1 MCERQ
6 TFSIDFIAR
15 KLKGEKNK
23 ANIFARVTV
32 DGETKEI
39 STKNLIKFSSW
50 DSRQEMVK
58 GRNIEASAI
67 NNHINEVRFRL
78 QQKYRELERQ
88 EEIITAQAVKDAYLG
103 VQKKLKEHRLFDLT
117 NYFKQIWESK
127 IEFKNYATTIDYLKL
142 FVKHHFKTE
151 DIYLSRIDKQFATDF
166 EYYIKTNPI
175 KKHDKCEGNGLAKH
189 IQRFKRILNWAADG
203 IEWMTFNP
211 CAKYKCPLKRNK
223 RKKLSFQEVVALENH
238 DFTRLNLN
246 YVRDLFVFSC
256 YTGLAFADVM
266 ALCPADFEYTSN
278 NVMLCKIYR
287 AKTDEL
293 CAVPFLKSAI
303 SIMYRYGKNIDTPN
317 FEPIFPKISNQEVN
331 RSLKIIAE
339 ICGIYIHLTFHVA
352 RHTFAKVMALKNGI
366 PLETVQIML
375 GHTKITTT
383 QIYAD
388 VDEEKVLD
396 DMKGMEEKIEK
407 KKALIYNIDGTL

>member
-15 KLKGEKNK
+15 KSKGEKNK
-23 ANIFARVTV
+23 ASIFARVTV
-32 DGETKEI
+32 EGETKEI
-39 STKNLIKFSSW
+39 STKNIVKFSSW
-50 DSRQEMVK
+50 DNRQEMVK
-58 GRNIEASAI
+58 GRNIEAHAI
-67 NNHINEVRFRL
+67 NNHINEIRFRL
-78 QQKYRELERQ
+78 QQKYRELEKQ
-88 EEIITAQAVKDAYLG
+88 EEIITAQSVKDAYLG
-103 VQKKLKEHRLFDLT
+103 IQKKLKGHSLLELT
-117 NYFKQIWESK
+117 NYFKKIWEDK
-127 IEFKNYATTIDYLKL
+127 IEFKNYATTIDYLKS

-151 DIYLSRIDKQFATDF
+151 DIYLSRIEKQFATDF
-166 EYYIKTNPI
+166 EYYIKMNPI
-175 KKHDKCEGNGLAKH
+175 KEYDKCVGNGLAKH
-189 IQRFKRILNWAADG
+189 IQRFKRILNWAADD
-203 IEWMTFNP
+203 IEWMAFNP
-211 CAKYKCPLKRNK
+211 CAKYKCPIKRTK
-223 RKKLSFQEVVALENH
+223 RKKLSFQEVVALEKQV
-238 DFTRLNLN
+238 FARSNLN

-266 ALCPADFEYTSN
+266 ALCPADFEYTSSK
-278 NVMLCKIYR
+278 VLLCKIYR
-287 AKTDEL
+287 AKSDEL
-293 CAVPFLKSAI
+293 CAIPFLNRAI
-303 SIMYRYGKNIDTPN
+303 SIMLRYGKNFDKPN

-396 DMKGMEEKIEK
+396 DMKEMNEKIEK
-407 KKALIYNIDGTL
+407 KKALLYDMG